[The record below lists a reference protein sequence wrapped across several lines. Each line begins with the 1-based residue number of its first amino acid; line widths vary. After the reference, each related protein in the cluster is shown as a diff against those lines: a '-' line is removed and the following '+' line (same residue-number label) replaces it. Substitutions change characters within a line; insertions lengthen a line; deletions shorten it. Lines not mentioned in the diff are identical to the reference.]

1 MEQRG
6 GRIMIMVY
14 LLFAISVLLI
24 HFLAGYDSRYQR
36 TKYIR
41 IENKIICMA
50 LIDSMS
56 AWDKTKRPQKD
67 RNKMSLMGIF
77 LWVAVFVVVM
87 VNVLLL
93 IMPDIPIDPWG
104 FETEKFLVS
113 TDTLNEKVSAISI
126 FLLFLGTLGGMVII
140 LNKTALNTEQK
151 WVRWLIGAV
160 NSLLLLLVA
169 GGAIYFVYELILCFV

>member
-1 MEQRG
+1 MQR
-6 GRIMIMVY
+6 V
-14 LLFAISVLLI
+14 
-24 HFLAGYDSRYQR
+24 DSL
-36 TKYIR
+36 
-41 IENKIICMA
+41 E
-50 LIDSMS
+50 
-56 AWDKTKRPQKD
+56 KT
-67 RNKMSLMGIF
+67 LM
-77 LWVAVFVVVM
+77 
-87 VNVLLL
+87 
-93 IMPDIPIDPWG
+93 PIDPWG

-151 WVRWLIGAV
+151 WVRWLIGAA